1 MSFPKAPQQG
11 RGGVGV
17 EPRQVGPESGTK
29 GPSGETSLSGLPL
42 WPYVFLL
49 CSSLLSAAVFP
60 QFVCSYKG
68 LLPPECC
75 PSQNSRTHGT
85 AQPRAGMH

>member
-49 CSSLLSAAVFP
+49 CSSLLNAAVFP
-60 QFVCSYKG
+60 VCLQLQRSPSPRV
-68 LLPPECC
+68 LPFPEFTYTWDS
-75 PSQNSRTHGT
+75 P
-85 AQPRAGMH
+85 A